1 MRTGINSIKIQNQII
16 SKMKQNI
23 IKQIPTQP
31 GVYFFKNEAGEIIY
45 IGKAKQLRNRVR
57 SYFQQS
63 KHQSAKNISM
73 IKRIADVEWLVVRS
87 EVEAFLTEANL
98 IKKHQPH
105 YNVSLKDDKSF
116 PYIRITKEPFPRVFI
131 TRVIV
136 RDGSK
141 YYGPYTDV
149 LHLRRSLKAVHK
161 IFPVRSCDYFIND
174 ESIKAKKVSL
184 CLDYHIKKC
193 QGPCEGMVSEADY
206 NEMIQQ
212 VIQFL
217 HGRTKE
223 TETYI
228 QNQMERASKETRFED
243 AGMYRDQLHAIGRF
257 KDRQRKVSAD
267 FENRDV
273 FALAKEED
281 YGIAVIV
288 RIRNGR
294 IASREKISLR
304 NLDDS
309 EAIMM
314 ETIVT
319 RFYLETDFI
328 PKEITLPVGPENQD
342 QLVAWLKAKRHG
354 AIHLT
359 VPQKGEKAKEVRLA
373 FQNAK
378 LLLGEWMINRKK
390 RRELVPKMVNQLQD
404 DLQMKVPPRR
414 IEAFDIS
421 HLGGTNTVASM
432 VCFVDG
438 KPRKSEYR
446 KYKVKTVDGIDD
458 FASMREIVFR
468 RYKRVKEEG
477 AGLPDLILIDGGK
490 GQLSMAVS
498 ALRELGLDYLPIIGL
513 AKRLEEVFVPGQSE
527 AQSIHKQSPGLIL
540 LRRIRDEAH
549 RFAITYQK
557 QKRTDSVTKSIFH
570 ALPGMGEK
578 RVKKLLSEYK
588 DVKTIAKLKPEQ
600 IKERLR
606 FPKLIAE
613 AIIELAKNKG

>member
-1 MRTGINSIKIQNQII
+1 MTTKTKIKKNRLQQV
-16 SKMKQNI
+16 
-23 IKQIPTQP
+23 PTKP
-31 GVYFFKNEAGEIIY
+31 GVYFFKNEEGEIIY
-45 IGKAKQLRNRVR
+45 IGKAKHLRNRVR

-63 KHQSAKNISM
+63 KHQSAKNTSM

-87 EVEAFLTEANL
+87 EVEALLTEANL

-116 PYIRITKEPFPRVFI
+116 PYIRVTKEPYPRVFI
-131 TRVIV
+131 TRNII

-141 YYGPYTDV
+141 YFGPYTDV

-161 IFPVRSCDYFIND
+161 IFPVRSCDYLIND
-174 ESIKAKKVSL
+174 ESITAKKVSL

-193 QGPCEGMVSEADY
+193 QGPCEGLVSEKDY
-206 NEMIQQ
+206 NEMIKQ
-212 VIQFL
+212 VVQFL
-217 HGRTKE
+217 QGRTKE
-223 TETYI
+223 TEVYI
-228 QNQMERASKETRFED
+228 KNQMDKASSEMRFED

-257 KDRQRKVSAD
+257 KDRQRKVTAD
-267 FENRDV
+267 FEDRDV
-273 FALAKEED
+273 YALAKEED

-294 IASREKISLR
+294 ITSREKISLR

-309 EAIMM
+309 DAVMM
-314 ETIVT
+314 ETIIT
-319 RFYLETDFI
+319 RFYLESDFI
-328 PKEITLPVGPENQD
+328 PKEISAPIEPENQN
-342 QLVAWLKAKRHG
+342 QLIQWLKKKRGG
-354 AIHLT
+354 AIHFV
-359 VPQKGEKAKEVRLA
+359 VPQRGERAKEVRLA

-390 RRELVPKMVNQLQD
+390 RRELVPKMISQLQD

-432 VCFVDG
+432 VCFIDG

-446 KYKVKTVDGIDD
+446 KFKVKTVEGIDD
-458 FASMREIVFR
+458 FASMREVVHR

-477 AGLPDLILIDGGK
+477 IGLPDLILIDGGK

-498 ALRELGLDYLPIIGL
+498 ALRELGLDYLPIVGL
-513 AKRLEEVFVPGQSE
+513 AKRLEEVFVPGQAD

-570 ALPGMGEK
+570 ELPGMGEK
-578 RVKKLLSEYK
+578 RVQKLLS
-588 DVKTIAKLKPEQ
+588 
-600 IKERLR
+600 
-606 FPKLIAE
+606 
-613 AIIELAKNKG
+613 

>member
-1 MRTGINSIKIQNQII
+1 MDNK
-16 SKMKQNI
+16 
-23 IKQIPTQP
+23 IKQIPTKP
-31 GVYFFKNEAGEIIY
+31 GVYFFKNVDETIIY
-45 IGKAKQLRNRVR
+45 IGKAKNLRNRVR
-57 SYFQQS
+57 SYFQQR

-73 IKRIADVEWLVVRS
+73 IKRITDVEWLVVRS
-87 EVEAFLTEANL
+87 EVEALLTEANL

-116 PYIRITKEPFPRVFI
+116 PYIRITKEPYPRVFI
-131 TRVIV
+131 TRNII

-141 YYGPYTDV
+141 YFGPYTDV
-149 LHLRRSLKAVHK
+149 MHLRRSLKAVHK
-161 IFPVRSCDYFIND
+161 IFPVRSCDYLINN

-193 QGPCEGMVSEADY
+193 QGPCEGVVSEKSYAD
-206 NEMIQQ
+206 MIKH

-217 HGRTKE
+217 QGRTKE
-223 TETYI
+223 TEVFI
-228 QNQMERASKETRFED
+228 KNHMELASSEMRFED

-257 KDRQRKVSAD
+257 KDRQRKVTAD
-267 FENRDV
+267 FEDRDV
-273 FALAKEED
+273 IALAKEED

-294 IASREKISLR
+294 ITSREKLSLR
-304 NLDDS
+304 NLDESD
-309 EAIMM
+309 AKIM
-314 ETIVT
+314 ETIVS

-328 PKEITLPVGPENQD
+328 PKEVSLPVAPENQD
-342 QLVAWLKAKRHG
+342 ELITWLKEKRNG
-354 AIHLT
+354 AIHLS
-359 VPQKGEKAKEVRLA
+359 VPKKGEKAKEVRLA

-390 RRELVPKMVNQLQD
+390 RRELVPKMINQLQD

-432 VCFVDG
+432 VCFIDG

-446 KYKVKTVDGIDD
+446 KFKVKTVDGIDD
-458 FASMREIVFR
+458 FASMREVVFR

-477 AGLPDLILIDGGK
+477 IGLPDLILIDGGE

-570 ALPGMGEK
+570 ELPGMGEK
-578 RVKKLLSEYK
+578 RVQKLLSEYK
-588 DVKTIAKLKPEQ
+588 SIKKISELKPEQ
-600 IKERLR
+600 IQNALG
-606 FPKLIAE
+606 FPDLIAQS
-613 AIIELAKNKG
+613 IIELAKDSVSS

>member
-1 MRTGINSIKIQNQII
+1 MDNK
-16 SKMKQNI
+16 
-23 IKQIPTQP
+23 IKQIPTKP
-31 GVYFFKNEAGEIIY
+31 GVYFFKNEDETIIY
-45 IGKAKQLRNRVR
+45 IGKAKNLRNRVR
-57 SYFQQS
+57 SYFQQR

-73 IKRIADVEWLVVRS
+73 IKRITDVEWLVVRS
-87 EVEAFLTEANL
+87 EVEALLTEANL

-116 PYIRITKEPFPRVFI
+116 PYIRITKEPYPRVFI
-131 TRVIV
+131 TRNII

-141 YYGPYTDV
+141 YFGPYTDV
-149 LHLRRSLKAVHK
+149 MHLRRSLKAVHK
-161 IFPVRSCDYFIND
+161 IFPVRSCDYLINN

-193 QGPCEGMVSEADY
+193 QGPCEGVVSEKSYAD
-206 NEMIQQ
+206 MIKH

-217 HGRTKE
+217 QGRTKE
-223 TETYI
+223 TEVFI
-228 QNQMERASKETRFED
+228 KNHMELASSEMRFED

-257 KDRQRKVSAD
+257 KDRQRKVTAD
-267 FENRDV
+267 FEDRDV
-273 FALAKEED
+273 IALAKEED

-294 IASREKISLR
+294 ITSREKLSLR
-304 NLDDS
+304 NLDESD
-309 EAIMM
+309 AKIM
-314 ETIVT
+314 ETIVS

-328 PKEITLPVGPENQD
+328 PKEVSLPVAPENQD
-342 QLVAWLKAKRHG
+342 ELVSWLKEKRNG
-354 AIHLT
+354 AIHLS
-359 VPQKGEKAKEVRLA
+359 VPKKGEKAKEVRLA

-390 RRELVPKMVNQLQD
+390 RRELVPKMISQLQD

-432 VCFVDG
+432 VCFMDG

-446 KYKVKTVDGIDD
+446 KFKVKTVDGIDD
-458 FASMREIVFR
+458 FASMREVVFR

-477 AGLPDLILIDGGK
+477 IGLPDLILIDGGK

-570 ALPGMGEK
+570 ELPGMGEK
-578 RVKKLLSEYK
+578 RVQKLLSEYK
-588 DVKTIAKLKPEQ
+588 SIKNISELKPEQ
-600 IKERLR
+600 IQNALG
-606 FPKLIAE
+606 FPDLIAQS
-613 AIIELAKNKG
+613 IIELAKDSVSS